1 MFCGVIILFCSI
13 VLMVPLR
20 FLIDNKLLSEFQ
32 AHALGIFLNSFGLI
46 MGGISMQF
54 KILWLL
60 YIGCA
65 LCCGL
70 GGILLYQRII
80 FNHQLW
86 FNSIGRHNI
95 GAGIFG
101 FIIGL
106 WTIIFF
112 LSSVPLLNRLAIW
125 NVLYVYSGVCVPI
138 LSFSLISITDPI
150 SSSSQSSMINNVNK
164 EEGVLDDEKG
174 YETRQDTLFIIIKDE
189 PNETLI
195 NELKHIWEKDGIFIV
210 IENIKRLQF
219 NILNH
224 VLVPLHTVLAES
236 DVKLIMEKYNIT
248 SKSLFP
254 DISRFDPVARV
265 IGLRPGQV
273 CHIIR
278 PSKTAIEA
286 NYYRV
291 CI

>member
-1 MFCGVIILFCSI
+1 MASQ
-13 VLMVPLR
+13 
-20 FLIDNKLLSEFQ
+20 N
-32 AHALGIFLNSFGLI
+32 
-46 MGGISMQF
+46 
-54 KILWLL
+54 
-60 YIGCA
+60 
-65 LCCGL
+65 
-70 GGILLYQRII
+70 
-80 FNHQLW
+80 
-86 FNSIGRHNI
+86 
-95 GAGIFG
+95 
-101 FIIGL
+101 
-106 WTIIFF
+106 
-112 LSSVPLLNRLAIW
+112 SSV
-125 NVLYVYSGVCVPI
+125 
-138 LSFSLISITDPI
+138 LISQIYKSRNTILELMGKQGYNISDYANFSVSEVNSMKQNNQLDMLLEKITEDVDSGRKNKIYIRYYLGKAIRPANL
-150 SSSSQSSMINNVNK
+150 QEMI
-164 EEGVLDDEKG
+164 DDLFLLTETL
-174 YETRQDTLFIIIKDE
+174 TRQDTLFIIIKDE

-273 CHIIR
+273 CHIVR